1 MPGRRKAGNAEEKHR
16 KDAENAAVLE
26 KKRQLIQYVQN
37 YPVIYD
43 LSHVDHKNN
52 AIKNVIWA
60 EIAELLK
67 EDGKQLQFI
76 KIFIINNCN
85 NV

>member
-1 MPGRRKAGNAEEKHR
+1 MPARRKAGNAEEKRR

-26 KKRQLIQYVQN
+26 KKRLIQYVQN
-37 YPVIYD
+37 YLVIYD

-52 AIKNVIWA
+52 AIKNVIWV

-67 EDGKQLQFI
+67 EDGKHF
-76 KIFIINNCN
+76 
-85 NV
+85 

>member
-1 MPGRRKAGNAEEKHR
+1 MPGRRKGASLAEKKK
-16 KDAENAAVLE
+16 KDAENAAIME
-26 KKRQLIQYVQN
+26 KKRKLIQYVQN

-43 LSHVDHKNN
+43 LAHVDHKNN

-67 EDGKQLQFI
+67 EDGKQLI
-76 KIFIINNCN
+76 HI
-85 NV
+85 

>member
-1 MPGRRKAGNAEEKHR
+1 MPACRKAGNAEEKCR
-16 KDAENAAVLE
+16 KDAKNAAVLE

-60 EIAELLK
+60 KIAELLK